1 MRSLRKKIQVL
12 PVRHQ
17 SAVARLL
24 NMLEIV
30 ALVALF
36 CGATFGGYAWV
47 TDMMGQRA
55 ETRFVAQSERL
66 SRDIKE
72 RSLLYEQALLQ
83 GKVVFET
90 LGELDAAAWRR
101 YTREIQVT
109 RRYPGMQG
117 FGFITVFDDDQLA
130 QHINSQR
137 MRGNGEYKVHPQ
149 GKRDEYSAVIYL
161 DAPAHVQDVSIGYD
175 MLTDAERQDAMHRA
189 RDSGSITV
197 SKRVLLANRTNK
209 TESPGFIMFAPVYKD
224 GASTYTVS
232 ERRDALTGYVFAT
245 FVAEAFMDS
254 VVRGTTEL
262 GVALYDRPED
272 TSPIAR
278 LYWKQPPQLVGSAS
292 DSLATDIGTPAE
304 RVKSLKNEQT
314 LLVADSPWTI
324 IYSAQ
329 RNFGLTD
336 TEQVLPQ
343 IALVVGALFW
353 AVLCLLI
360 YMMFRTYNKALTT
373 AEAVRED
380 TVESVPEQEVQ

>member
-1 MRSLRKKIQVL
+1 MRQLRKKIQVL
-12 PVRHQ
+12 PVRQ
-17 SAVARLL
+17 QTVVSRLL

-30 ALVALF
+30 ALLALF
-36 CGATFGGYAWV
+36 AGATFGGYAYV
-47 TDMMGQRA
+47 TDIMGQRA
-55 ETRFVAQSERL
+55 ESRFVTQSERL

-90 LGELDAAAWRR
+90 LGDLDADAWRR

-117 FGFITVFDDDQLA
+117 FGFITIFPAEQLA

-137 MRGNGEYKVHPQ
+137 VRGNGEYKIHPQ
-149 GKRDEYSAVIYL
+149 GKRDEYSAVIYF

-175 MLTDAERQDAMHRA
+175 MLTDTERQDAMYRA

-209 TESPGFIMFAPVYKD
+209 TEAPGFIMFAPVYKD

-232 ERRDALTGYVFAT
+232 ERRAALQGFVFAT
-245 FVAEAFMDS
+245 FVADAFMES
-254 VVRGTTEL
+254 VIRGSTDL

-278 LYWKQPPQLVGSAS
+278 LYWKATPHQVGSAS
-292 DSLATDIGTPAE
+292 DSLATDIGSPAE
-304 RVKSLKNEQT
+304 RAAPLKNEQT